1 MERSRV
7 QLSVFRPL
15 LNVISP
21 VVGEAAATNVE
32 IHGTYLVWRD
42 QWHNAIAMPAVTL
55 AFIKSYF
62 VQLSF
67 NWISLNLTCARVNE
81 HWKTICNADL
91 IKYMC
96 EMFTIRFSTIIFSIL
111 KASQNVYDQL
121 TYICVWHIMSI
132 AALHVHT
139 CIFVWIPL
147 LTGKETSCPH
157 SWLVQPSQPSR
168 KSKLNK

>member
-67 NWISLNLTCARVNE
+67 NWISLNLTCTCQRALAN
-81 HWKTICNADL
+81 DL
-91 IKYMC
+91 QRGFNKIYV
-96 EMFTIRFSTIIFSIL
+96 R
-111 KASQNVYDQL
+111 NVYN
-121 TYICVWHIMSI
+121 TIFHHYIFYTKSFAKRVWPANIHMRVTHNVNRSFTRTHMYIRLNSSFNWQRN
-132 AALHVHT
+132 
-139 CIFVWIPL
+139 FVPSFV
-147 LTGKETSCPH
+147 TS
-157 SWLVQPSQPSR
+157 STESTE
-168 KSKLNK
+168 SKIKTK